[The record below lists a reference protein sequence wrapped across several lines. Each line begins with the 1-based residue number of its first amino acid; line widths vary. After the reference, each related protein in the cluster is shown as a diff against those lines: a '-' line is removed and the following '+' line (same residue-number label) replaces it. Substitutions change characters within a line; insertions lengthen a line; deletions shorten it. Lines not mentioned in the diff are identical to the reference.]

1 MAYWLARIFALIGL
15 VVPLAIL
22 VTVVA
27 PEYLPS
33 LKRIVGGPHE
43 SIPLITTSVSYLI
56 LLVTAPVASLAI
68 LLGWSADRRKL
79 ERLESEMEESGRQIS
94 N

>member
-1 MAYWLARIFALIGL
+1 MAYWLARIFAMIGL

-22 VTVVA
+22 VTMVA
-27 PEYLPS
+27 PEYLPG

-43 SIPLITTSVSYLI
+43 TIPLIAASVSYLI
-56 LLVTAPVASLAI
+56 LLVAAPVASLAI

-79 ERLESEMEESGRQIS
+79 ERLESEMEESRRQIS

>member
-1 MAYWLARIFALIGL
+1 MAYWLGRIFALIGL
-15 VVPLAIL
+15 AVPLAIL

-27 PEYLPS
+27 PEYLPG

-43 SIPLITTSVSYLI
+43 AIPLITASVSYLI
-56 LLVTAPVASLAI
+56 LLVAAPVASLAI
-68 LLGWSADRRKL
+68 LMGWSADRRKL
-79 ERLESEMEESGRQIS
+79 EHLQSEMKQSHRQIS